1 MQLVCFPF
9 VDKDSVAARDC
20 LVLPKLA
27 LFLQMQQTPPPG
39 TGTAATFPAINR
51 LLLAL
56 ILLGTQP
63 GGGLY
68 KVGTTL
74 RQKITLAGAVKKAAL
89 APYIQTERERLQ
101 AELAASQQQLAG
113 KDAERAASQQQ
124 LAGKDAELAAS
135 QQQLAGKD
143 ADLAASQQQLA
154 EERAASQKQALAS
167 QRKLAEERAAS
178 QRNSSSWKRS

>member
-9 VDKDSVAARDC
+9 VDKDGVDAIDC
-20 LVLPKLA
+20 LVLPKLE

-63 GGGLY
+63 AGGLY

-74 RQKITLAGAVKKAAL
+74 RQKIKLAGAVKKAAL

-101 AELAASQQQLAG
+101 AELAGKAAELAG
-113 KDAERAASQQQ
+113 KEAE
-124 LAGKDAELAAS
+124 
-135 QQQLAGKD
+135 
-143 ADLAASQQQLA
+143 LA
-154 EERAASQKQALAS
+154 EERAASQKQ
-167 QRKLAEERAAS
+167 LAEERAAS
-178 QRNSSSWKRS
+178 QRKLLLLEEELAQAQGRS

>member
-9 VDKDSVAARDC
+9 EDKDGVDAIDC
-20 LVLPKLA
+20 LVLPKLE

-63 GGGLY
+63 AGGLY

-74 RQKITLAGAVKKAAL
+74 RQKIKLAGAVKKTAL
-89 APYIQTERERLQ
+89 APYIQTERESLQ
-101 AELAASQQQLAG
+101 AELAGKAAELAASQQQLAG
-113 KDAERAASQQQ
+113 KDADLAGKDAELAASQQQ

-143 ADLAASQQQLA
+143 AELAATQQQLVLL
-154 EERAASQKQALAS
+154 EQALA
-167 QRKLAEERAAS
+167 QG
-178 QRNSSSWKRS
+178 RS